1 MSLHILFRA
10 ALTFILLFFCLVV
23 FAHGKGDDS
32 HNAKKWYFQDSD
44 SFVEADFISC
54 INGMVSLRLKD
65 HHSIVKFPLESF
77 SIEDQLIVM
86 ERLALI
92 KKFNQPSKVYI
103 KSGINRTTE
112 LNKSKVWNI
121 TLLLIIIIVSIFN
134 FYQFSY
140 YRKTSIISAIGS
152 LAFLIIIACSK
163 DEATATSPMSSSDAS
178 TSTTNEDTTSDSS
191 TTENNDSESTSEST
205 NDASDSTE
213 DTDTSSGGNLIDT
226 IISHF
231 NDFSGVTIT
240 SDSEYFY
247 INSYSWP
254 EHGMGRGITSWQEQ
268 VPIPQNYTGDNSW
281 TIPLNP
287 EMSTTPLNT
296 SEHLLKGA
304 LAVAVNGVPIFNV
317 YNNRGENAYLIGE
330 LDDWGGHFGRGDD
343 YHYHMVPTHLETTVG
358 SENPLA
364 YALDGYPIY
373 GYTEETLDDGF
384 GRYDSDGNYR
394 YHAVNEAPYYI
405 PVMKGVVTLDPAT
418 TAPEDQIY
426 PQPVQNPVRS
436 SSDFK
441 GVNGAV
447 VNGLSQTGTN
457 AFSFEYTVSD
467 VKYYVNYSWDEN
479 CNFTYTYVDEN
490 GNSSNLPTNGA
501 LAADSTENTETYN
514 NVNFCKDVSL
524 AGYTSSSDDSN
535 VNDDSNS
542 DTAYSATSTNSTFT
556 LSSVAIDS
564 NGSLLEAYKCEEK
577 VEGIEKSI
585 PIHWSNVPEGTNS
598 LAISIHGF
606 PKGTETSYLTLWN
619 IDPSV
624 SEIPYGGANDGD
636 WYIGPNKDG
645 TKLSYSSPCSPSGAT
660 ATYYMTIYALSS
672 LPPSLPSDDSLTV
685 DYSTLIQSFS
695 EVTIIDQVVLEYIAD

>member
-1 MSLHILFRA
+1 MSLHNLFRA
-10 ALTFILLFFCLVV
+10 PITFVFLFFCLVV
-23 FAHGKGDDS
+23 FAHGNGDS
-32 HNAKKWYFQDSD
+32 HNAKIWYFQDSD

-65 HHSIVKFPLESF
+65 HYRIVKFPLESF

-92 KKFNQPSKVYI
+92 KKFNQPSKIFI
-103 KSGINRTTE
+103 KSNVIPTTQ
-112 LNKSKVWNI
+112 LKKFI
-121 TLLLIIIIVSIFN
+121 TWSCSILLTILIISLLSIHLLAYN
-134 FYQFSY
+134 
-140 YRKTSIISAIGS
+140 KKISLICTIGS
-152 LAFLIIIACSK
+152 LGFFIVITC
-163 DEATATSPMSSSDAS
+163 TSEEVPANNTGSSAQEVNNS
-178 TSTTNEDTTSDSS
+178 DTTEISS
-191 TTENNDSESTSEST
+191 TENNDSESSSGSSDNNSGNNSD
-205 NDASDSTE
+205 NDA
-213 DTDTSSGGNLIDT
+213 TSSGESIET
-226 IISHF
+226 IKNHF
-231 NDFSGVTIT
+231 SDFSGVTVT

-287 EMSTTPLNT
+287 QMSASPLNT

-304 LAVAVNGVPIFNV
+304 IAVAVNGVPIFNV

-394 YHAVNEAPYYI
+394 YHAVREAPYYI
-405 PVMKGVVTLDPAT
+405 PVLKGVVTLDPAT

-436 SSDFK
+436 SKDFK

-447 VNGLSQTGTN
+447 VNGLIQTGIN

-490 GNSSNLPTNGA
+490 GGSTNLPTNGA
-501 LAADSTENTETYN
+501 IAADSTDNIETYK
-514 NVNFCKDVSL
+514 NVNFCTDVNLS
-524 AGYTSSSDDSN
+524 GY
-535 VNDDSNS
+535 
-542 DTAYSATSTNSTFT
+542 
-556 LSSVAIDS
+556 
-564 NGSLLEAYKCEEK
+564 
-577 VEGIEKSI
+577 
-585 PIHWSNVPEGTNS
+585 
-598 LAISIHGF
+598 
-606 PKGTETSYLTLWN
+606 
-619 IDPSV
+619 
-624 SEIPYGGANDGD
+624 
-636 WYIGPNKDG
+636 
-645 TKLSYSSPCSPSGAT
+645 
-660 ATYYMTIYALSS
+660 
-672 LPPSLPSDDSLTV
+672 
-685 DYSTLIQSFS
+685 
-695 EVTIIDQVVLEYIAD
+695 